1 MGFAEVFPWPRIVVD
16 RLNAVVGPHQPVFLF
31 MVNSRL
37 MVGSTRFGSD
47 PESMVA
53 DPSIWVQSLSSS
65 RGLRFFLLPGFP
77 HCFRGLMTFGQ
88 GWKARALLGASHG
101 FPLAFNRRRRAGFG
115 R

>member
-1 MGFAEVFPWPRIVVD
+1 MSVAKRHFSRDGPTGKSSEVFN
-16 RLNAVVGPHQPVFLF
+16 L
-31 MVNSRL
+31 
-37 MVGSTRFGSD
+37 STLIR
-47 PESMVA
+47 A
-53 DPSIWVQSLSSS
+53 YS

-88 GWKARALLGASHG
+88 GWKTRALLGASHG